1 MRNCTAKQRALY
13 TDNHP
18 YPSFPPLPLPPLLP
32 ASHSLAF
39 HYERL
44 LRERRHPERAER
56 VEGSLPSAPCATARQ
71 SSALCRRTITRTPPF
86 LHFLCLPCL
95 QLPTRSPSTRS
106 DSSASAV
113 ILSERSE
120 SKDLY
125 LPRHAQL
132 HGKAARS
139 VHRQS
144 PAPLPPPAAPP
155 TLTSRFPLARLP
167 LGATPPPAPSS

>member
-32 ASHSLAF
+32 ASLSLAF
-39 HYERL
+39 PFARL

-71 SSALCRRTITRTPPF
+71 SSALFTRTITRTPPF

-95 QLPTRSPSTRS
+95 SFSPSS
-106 DSSASAV
+106 VSLAS
-113 ILSERSE
+113 
-120 SKDLY
+120 
-125 LPRHAQL
+125 H
-132 HGKAARS
+132 
-139 VHRQS
+139 
-144 PAPLPPPAAPP
+144 
-155 TLTSRFPLARLP
+155 
-167 LGATPPPAPSS
+167 